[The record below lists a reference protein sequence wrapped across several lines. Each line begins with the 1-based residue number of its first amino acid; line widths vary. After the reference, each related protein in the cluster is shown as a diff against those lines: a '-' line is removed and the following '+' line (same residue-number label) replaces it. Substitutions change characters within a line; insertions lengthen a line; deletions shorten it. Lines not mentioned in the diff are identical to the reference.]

1 MDGPVATFKEENEVL
16 YHNLLKNSSIK
27 TKTHKIIQ
35 VAAAVLW
42 PGLKRDFF
50 LKQQQQKKTSFSP
63 RIFKL
68 N

>member
-42 PGLKRDFF
+42 PGLKRDF
-50 LKQQQQKKTSFSP
+50 LKTTTTKKHLFHPESS
-63 RIFKL
+63 